1 MEDNGVESL
10 DMINEVSF
18 EVRNIYLKI
27 FLLFFADD
35 TVLMSENV
43 DGMQTMLNV
52 FSEYYNTWKL
62 QLNIAKTNV
71 DIFSKSKVTQNTR
84 FMSDNKELDI
94 CESYNYL
101 GIFFNFNNNVLNVKN
116 KLVEQAQK
124 ALHSV
129 FYKIKNIK
137 IPLDLQ
143 LKIVD
148 TLVSSILLYA

>member
-1 MEDNGVESL
+1 MFFCFFIVL
-10 DMINEVSF
+10 DID
-18 EVRNIYLKI
+18 RNI
-27 FLLFFADD
+27 FLLLYADD